1 MSDDNTP
8 AGPDTDPVAE
18 LRARAEELERRL
30 AETEQEARGRVLRAE
45 LKVEAVRAGIVDL
58 DGLKL
63 LELKQVQLTSEGEL
77 ANAPELMAQ
86 LRRAKPWLFG
96 GASSSSP
103 ASPPPAQPLRQKLA
117 TEMTDEEYRAARA
130 AILKHQSQKG

>member
-1 MSDDNTP
+1 MSEDDTP
-8 AGPDTDPVAE
+8 AGPDADPVAE
-18 LRARAEELERRL
+18 LRARAEVLERRL
-30 AETEQEARGRVLRAE
+30 AEAEQEARGRIVRAE

-63 LELKQVQLTSEGEL
+63 LDLKKVELTSEGEL
-77 ANAPELMAQ
+77 ANAAELMAQ

-96 GASSSSP
+96 GTSSSSP
-103 ASPPPAQPLRQKLA
+103 ASPPPAQPPRQKLA

-130 AILKHQSQKG
+130 AILKHQS